1 MGWDDCHLHEFV
13 VGDIRYGMVGTDFDD
28 PDILDERKM
37 KLTLITKRE
46 SAKLIYNYDF
56 GDDWRHELEVEKILQ
71 PEPGIGY
78 PVCLGGEHNCP
89 PEDCGG
95 VWGYAN
101 FLEAI
106 RDPKHPEHEEYLEW
120 IGGGFDP
127 EVFDLDLINGM
138 LEELR

>member
-1 MGWDDCHLHEFV
+1 M
-13 VGDIRYGMVGTDFDD
+13 GDIRYGMLVPNISD

-37 KLTLITKRE
+37 RMTLVTKRE
-46 SAKLIYNYDF
+46 GGKLIYNYDF
-56 GDDWRHELEVEKILQ
+56 ADDWRHELEEEKILQ

-78 PVCLGGEHNCP
+78 PVCLGGENNCP

-106 RDPKHPEHEEYLEW
+106 GDPKHPEHEEFSEW
-120 IGGGFDP
+120 IGGEFDP
-127 EVFDLDLINGM
+127 EEFDLEVVNEM
-138 LEELR
+138 LEGLR